1 MMIYDEY
8 MDDNKAREYLNN
20 NDNLETVLSIYEDS
34 KNEDIAIMFDSP
46 LNMVT
51 LFRGLS
57 KALCILEEITGKNSD
72 MLIDVLKHAIKLEKE
87 ADK

>member
-20 NDNLETVLSIYEDS
+20 NDNLETILSIYEDS
-34 KNEDIAIMFDSP
+34 KNEDIAIMFASP

-51 LFRGLS
+51 LFRGLA
-57 KALCILEEITGKNSD
+57 KALCILEKITGKNSD
-72 MLIDVLKHAIKLEKE
+72 ILIDILKRVIKQEKE